1 MNGMIKIDV
10 DTGATSRN
18 RHGEQRYGGEVHFAA
33 RTHCSYAE
41 VGYLIVFVQELIK
54 DQSECL
60 IRDAQAI
67 ERGSIAAVVLP
78 ERIQTGT
85 HACWIEGVRLN
96 VERPSASAQNAL
108 AHED

>member
-1 MNGMIKIDV
+1 M
-10 DTGATSRN
+10 
-18 RHGEQRYGGEVHFAA
+18 
-33 RTHCSYAE
+33 
-41 VGYLIVFVQELIK
+41 VFVQELIK
-54 DQSECL
+54 GQSECL